1 MSIDLLAHTV
11 GFDIILINPYFQKCV
26 VRMDRLKILES
37 KKEILDFSKRHG
49 LQLSHGSIPNDLKC
63 YVYDLFNSYYDL
75 DDDEPLCV
83 NKLVVLSRTDSV
95 DYEKC
100 YSRSNNPN
108 FKLKKNEYIARVVR
122 AVNHWSPEG
131 MLYDT
136 SRNRDVY
143 DFKRVCILGRYS
155 TAADLSRLNSVQ
167 KRTSN
172 TRKAFKIVP
181 RLKIY
186 NGSLK

>member
-1 MSIDLLAHTV
+1 M
-11 GFDIILINPYFQKCV
+11 
-26 VRMDRLKILES
+26 
-37 KKEILDFSKRHG
+37 
-49 LQLSHGSIPNDLKC
+49 
-63 YVYDLFNSYYDL
+63 
-75 DDDEPLCV
+75 

-155 TAADLSRLNSVQ
+155 TAADLSRL
-167 KRTSN
+167 
-172 TRKAFKIVP
+172 KIQCKKGP
-181 RLKIY
+181 AIQEKHLRL
-186 NGSLK
+186 SRDLKF